1 MVLQQ
6 NEQADGTPESAPLTV
21 TAPVPYAPSGSLRNP
36 FPPIADYAF
45 LSDCENTCLIS
56 SAGSVEWLCVPRPDS
71 PSVFGAILD
80 RGAGHFRLGPY
91 GVSVPAARRYLPG
104 SLILETTWQTH
115 TGWVIVRDAL
125 VMGPW
130 HDIESRSRTH
140 RRTPMDWDAEHILLR
155 TVRCVSGTVELVMNC
170 EPSFDYHRV
179 SSSWEYSAQAYGE
192 AIARATKNPDSHPT
206 LRLTTNLRIG
216 LEGREARA
224 RTRMKEGDN
233 VFVALSWSKHPVP
246 QTYDEA
252 ADKLWQTS
260 ECWRQWINI
269 GDFPD
274 HPWRSYL
281 QRSALT
287 LKGLTYSPT
296 GALLAAPTTSLPETP
311 QGERNWDYR
320 YAWVRD
326 STFAL
331 WGLYTLGLDREADD
345 FFAFIADV
353 SGANNGE
360 RHPLQVMYAVGG
372 ERSLVEEELHHLSG
386 YDNARPVRIGNGAYN
401 QMQHDIW
408 GTMLDSVY
416 LHTKSREQIPE
427 TLWPVLK
434 QQVEEAI
441 KHWRE
446 PDRGIWEVRGEPQHF
461 TSSKIMCWVAL
472 DRGSKLAELEGERSY
487 AQQWRATAEEIK
499 ADILANGVDSRGV
512 LTQRYG
518 DDALDASL
526 LLAVL
531 TRFLPSDDP
540 RVRATVLAIAD
551 ELTEEGLVLR
561 YRVEETDDGLSGEE
575 GTFTICSFWLVVR
588 AGRDRRVPPGQAP
601 VRAAAVLRQPAASV
615 RRGDR
620 AAHRT
625 APGQLPAG
633 VHPPGADQRG
643 GARHPRGGGVRQLGR
658 VPARQRA
665 DVARTRLLGGFVD
678 DVDGQGRR
686 LVGEAVCAGPGFGGQ
701 IGHHREGVLTSPAVG
716 VLLRRHLG
724 DQAVLRGD
732 VAELPQRAGVFG
744 VHRERRR
751 GALLPYRLGFLE
763 ELLGVVRIRV
773 EHRGLFD
780 PVIVVL
786 FGLAGHHVAH
796 GRPPG
801 AVVDGFLGSEHRAQ
815 TVGVGHAVGGIGHL
829 VQLAGDLDLR
839 GPHDLVDLI
848 DREQHPVQRRL
859 LQRRHIGRHR
869 FAVPHGGTGDGAYT
883 PG

>member
-1 MVLQQ
+1 MVLQHTEPTDEAAQ
-6 NEQADGTPESAPLTV
+6 GNHEVGAPSADA
-21 TAPVPYAPSGSLRNP
+21 APVHHASSGSLRNP

-45 LSDCENTCLIS
+45 LSDCETTCLIS

-115 TGWVIVRDAL
+115 TGWLIVRDTL

-130 HDIESRSRTH
+130 HDLETRSRTH

-179 SSSWEYSAQAYGE
+179 SAGWEYSAQAYGE
-192 AIARATKNPDSHPT
+192 AIARAHKDPDSHPT

-224 RTRMKEGDN
+224 RTRLNEGDN
-233 VFVALSWSKHPVP
+233 VFVALSWSRHPAP
-246 QTYDEA
+246 QTYEEA
-252 ADKLWQTS
+252 AEKMWKTS
-260 ECWRQWINI
+260 ECWRQWINV

-296 GALLAAPTTSLPETP
+296 GALLAASTTSLPETP

-372 ERSLVEEELHHLSG
+372 ERSLVEEELLHLSG
-386 YDNARPVRIGNGAYN
+386 YDGARPVRIGNGAYN
-401 QMQHDIW
+401 QRQHDIW

-416 LHTKSREQIPE
+416 LHSKSREQMSDQ
-427 TLWPVLK
+427 LWPVLK
-434 QQVEEAI
+434 EQVEEAI

-472 DRGSKLAELEGERSY
+472 DRGAKLAELQGEKSY
-487 AQQWRATAEEIK
+487 AQQWRVVAEQIK
-499 ADILANGVDSRGV
+499 ADILAHGVDARGV

-518 DDALDASL
+518 DAALDASL

-540 RVRATVLAIAD
+540 RIRATVIAIAD
-551 ELTEEGLVLR
+551 ELTEDGLVLR
-561 YRVEETDDGLSGEE
+561 YRVGETDDGLSGEE
-575 GTFTICSFWLVVR
+575 GTFTICSFWLVSALVEIGEVSR
-588 AGRDRRVPPGQAP
+588 AKH
-601 VRAAAVLRQPAASV
+601 LCE
-615 RRGDR
+615 
-620 AAHRT
+620 
-625 APGQLPAG
+625 
-633 VHPPGADQRG
+633 
-643 GARHPRGGGVRQLGR
+643 
-658 VPARQRA
+658 
-665 DVARTRLLGGFVD
+665 RLLSF
-678 DVDGQGRR
+678 
-686 LVGEAVCAGPGFGGQ
+686 A
-701 IGHHREGVLTSPAVG
+701 SPLHLYAEEIEPRTG
-716 VLLRRHLG
+716 RHLG
-724 DQAVLRGD
+724 NFPQAFTHLALINAVVHVIR
-732 VAELPQRAGVFG
+732 AEEEADSSGVFQP
-744 VHRERRR
+744 
-751 GALLPYRLGFLE
+751 ANAPM
-763 ELLGVVRIRV
+763 
-773 EHRGLFD
+773 
-780 PVIVVL
+780 
-786 FGLAGHHVAH
+786 
-796 GRPPG
+796 
-801 AVVDGFLGSEHRAQ
+801 
-815 TVGVGHAVGGIGHL
+815 
-829 VQLAGDLDLR
+829 
-839 GPHDLVDLI
+839 
-848 DREQHPVQRRL
+848 
-859 LQRRHIGRHR
+859 
-869 FAVPHGGTGDGAYT
+869 
-883 PG
+883 